1 MESPSGTPDGGQCGL
16 ARRPRGQASAARC
29 LEGWRAVAPRCHYYD
44 GAMSTEAPRRACD
57 LGWSWLERRGDFRFA
72 PPVPASKLPAAVT
85 RSGNPVEGM
94 TRGEKAVLS
103 VLRLWPRGA
112 TAAAMAQALDVHRT
126 TVHRGLSRAH
136 QNGYVVRSDE
146 YPPYCRWHRRSVFW
160 RLADADHTAGLM
172 PFLPM
177 PERVMARGFSD
188 CGLPARFWHIF
199 WSGADPSCLR
209 LPRDAT
215 LVGCRL
221 MESFESEARSWVLSR
236 FTRKQ
241 LEDCLSMY
249 PNPDSEVPTL
259 IRRALV
265 VAQ

>member
-1 MESPSGTPDGGQCGL
+1 MGAQHYHDVVIIG
-16 ARRPRGQASAARC
+16 
-29 LEGWRAVAPRCHYYD
+29 RATQRA
-44 GAMSTEAPRRACD
+44 EA
-57 LGWSWLERRGDFRFA
+57 GEWSWLKHRSDIRFVA
-72 PPVPASKLPAAVT
+72 PVPDSELPPAVVAK
-85 RSGNPVEGM
+85 GNPVEGM

-177 PERVMARGFSD
+177 PERVIARGFSD

-199 WSGADPSCLR
+199 WSRADPSCLR

-221 MESFESEARSWVLSR
+221 MESFDSEARSWVLSR
-236 FTRKQ
+236 FTREQ